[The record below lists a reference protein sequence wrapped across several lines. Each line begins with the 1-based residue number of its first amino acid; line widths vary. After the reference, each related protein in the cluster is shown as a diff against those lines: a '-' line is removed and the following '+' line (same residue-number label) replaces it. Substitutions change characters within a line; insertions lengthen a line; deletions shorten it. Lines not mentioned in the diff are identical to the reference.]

1 MEKRTYFISDLHLG
15 AKYIPSPID
24 HQRHVVAW
32 LDEIKHKAKALYLMG
47 DVLDYWYEYRYVV
60 PRGFS
65 RFFGKIAEL
74 ADSGVEVYWF
84 IGNHDIW
91 IFDYLPRELGIRVV
105 DGDLLTEIDGSKF
118 FISHGDAQDDSSR
131 SFRLMRRLFRN
142 RFCQRLYAAIHP
154 RWTIPF
160 ALGWSRHSRA
170 ADSQDSAPK
179 PDRLVAFARR
189 YLRDHPD
196 IPYFIFGHL
205 HILEDIPVPPAS
217 RVIILGDWLTHFSY
231 ARYDGHSLSLHTYHD
246 SDDDRAYF
254 KYLK

>member
-1 MEKRTYFISDLHLG
+1 MEKRTYFISDLHIG

-91 IFDYLPRELGIRVV
+91 IFDYLPQELGVKVV
-105 DGDLLTEIDGSKF
+105 DGNMVKEIDGKRF
-118 FISHGDAQDDSSR
+118 FLGHGDGVGKR
-131 SFRLMRRLFRN
+131 KKSFRFIRSLFRN
-142 RFCQRLYAAIHP
+142 RIAQKLFSAIHP
-154 RWTIPF
+154 RWTVPF
-160 ALGWSRHSRA
+160 AHSWSSHSRRSHTDIEKVIERGKQSLLDFAKEYNA
-170 ADSQDSAPK
+170 ASHVD
-179 PDRLVAFARR
+179 
-189 YLRDHPD
+189 
-196 IPYFIFGHL
+196 YFVFGHI
-205 HILEDIPVPPAS
+205 HCLERIEVAPDS
-217 RVIILGDWLTHFSY
+217 SLIILGDWINLFSY
-231 ARYDGHSLSLHTYHD
+231 AEFDGKTMRLDCYS
-246 SDDDRAYF
+246 
-254 KYLK
+254 K